1 MLYLV
6 GQWDFDYIFFTE
18 SDQVSIDD
26 NGSYD
31 ADDDGTSDDD
41 DDDDNDK
48 LVGTDK
54 SNFSW
59 DTWYFI
65 DVCIFINRFS
75 WIACPVKYIDTST
88 SILVM

>member
-54 SNFSW
+54 SNFS
-59 DTWYFI
+59 
-65 DVCIFINRFS
+65 
-75 WIACPVKYIDTST
+75 
-88 SILVM
+88 

>member
-18 SDQVSIDD
+18 SDQVSI
-26 NGSYD
+26 
-31 ADDDGTSDDD
+31 DDDGTSDDD

-54 SNFSW
+54 SNFS
-59 DTWYFI
+59 
-65 DVCIFINRFS
+65 
-75 WIACPVKYIDTST
+75 
-88 SILVM
+88 